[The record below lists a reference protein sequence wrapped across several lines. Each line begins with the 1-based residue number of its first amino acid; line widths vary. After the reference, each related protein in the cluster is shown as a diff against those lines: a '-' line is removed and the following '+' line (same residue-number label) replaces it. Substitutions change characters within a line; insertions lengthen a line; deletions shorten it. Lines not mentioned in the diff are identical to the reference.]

1 MIRHDLSLVITC
13 TFMWRHASKH
23 ITTHDSTGGFPKEA
37 CTKGYGNTEKG
48 PIISAGGRERK
59 CQEKFH

>member
-1 MIRHDLSLVITC
+1 
-13 TFMWRHASKH
+13 MWRHASKH